1 MSSQQ
6 QEWIALAAVILI
18 AGISIFRWWQ
28 RRKRGDSGCSHC
40 EKSCSSPETTSRKLD

>member
-18 AGISIFRWWQ
+18 VGISIFRWLKK
-28 RRKRGDSGCSHC
+28 RRQGGSGCSHC
-40 EKSCSSPETTSRKLD
+40 EQSSCSSPDKSQD